1 VLRQNVSPV
10 KLLQA
15 AWVVIALGYAIFY
28 LFSIPPMILSFID
41 DAERIYSKGLA
52 MIGVTA
58 QGYAVFFTLVNFT
71 LPLTAC
77 SVGAFLFWRRRDDPM
92 VLLVSLT
99 MVTYSFMLGR
109 GAIAFTVTYPE
120 QWGLV
125 GLLRFACASM
135 VLVVL
140 SIFPNGRFVPR
151 WSPVFIIAAMAILR
165 LTGDSR
171 SYITIN
177 INPQTALAIVFFA
190 VGLAFQVY
198 RFRRHS
204 SLVERQQTKWVV
216 FGMSVAIVSLTV
228 LAVLDLFVLPLFI
241 DNPLVR
247 VLYRM
252 ISNPLLLF
260 LPCSFVPVA
269 VGLAI
274 TRNRLWDIDLIINR
288 SLVVIIAATLLAIL
302 FLIVVLVIQA
312 VFHSTL
318 YGLPFVGAAVLSG
331 ALFDPTRRR
340 VQHVLDRRFYRWRFD
355 LIQLANAERDK
366 TTARVGRWTG
376 KILDGYQ
383 IEGVI
388 GSGGM
393 GEVYRATKDN
403 RTYAIKTVLEDAPA
417 DGMDRLRREIVA
429 IKPMQHPNIVQ
440 FYEAG
445 LSPAPYIVLE
455 FIDGVNLRALL
466 QSRGRLSPEDALV
479 ILRGLADGL
488 DYAHD
493 RGVIHRDLKPSN
505 IVLRMAHEGNTIVPL
520 LIDFGLARVSSGS
533 TVTGTGAIGT
543 ISYMA
548 PEQIESGKTITRQT
562 DVYSLGVILYEMLTG
577 QLPFGGFPAQIMFAH
592 LQQPPPDPRLIVPE
606 LPETFALAI
615 QKAMAKEKAERWQ
628 SAGEMIA
635 ALAGEREAAVIG

>member
-1 VLRQNVSPV
+1 
-10 KLLQA
+10 
-15 AWVVIALGYAIFY
+15 
-28 LFSIPPMILSFID
+28 
-41 DAERIYSKGLA
+41 
-52 MIGVTA
+52 
-58 QGYAVFFTLVNFT
+58 
-71 LPLTAC
+71 
-77 SVGAFLFWRRRDDPM
+77 
-92 VLLVSLT
+92 
-99 MVTYSFMLGR
+99 
-109 GAIAFTVTYPE
+109 
-120 QWGLV
+120 
-125 GLLRFACASM
+125 
-135 VLVVL
+135 
-140 SIFPNGRFVPR
+140 
-151 WSPVFIIAAMAILR
+151 
-165 LTGDSR
+165 
-171 SYITIN
+171 
-177 INPQTALAIVFFA
+177 
-190 VGLAFQVY
+190 
-198 RFRRHS
+198 
-204 SLVERQQTKWVV
+204 
-216 FGMSVAIVSLTV
+216 
-228 LAVLDLFVLPLFI
+228 
-241 DNPLVR
+241 
-247 VLYRM
+247 M